1 MTAPTRRHR
10 QQIALAAAANLF
22 TYPVPDTFSMR
33 VTNEFVI
40 EILPAGLGSLDLIRI
55 NLHQWAA
62 QLDDAQWTLKPHSE
76 EQRMLAVEGTW
87 LGQKVKVWKL
97 IPLDGPD
104 LAELSARPELN
115 TVAGAR

>member
-1 MTAPTRRHR
+1 
-10 QQIALAAAANLF
+10 
-22 TYPVPDTFSMR
+22 MR

-40 EILPAGLGSLDLIRI
+40 EILPAGPGSLDLICI

-62 QLDDAQWTLKPHSE
+62 QLDDARWTVKAHNG

-87 LGQKVKVWKL
+87 LGQKVKVWRL

-104 LAELSARPELN
+104 LAELSARPDLD